1 MRLSIKGLEAPHIVP
16 ANDGKLEAYAIL
28 SFPDGERGDILVSLM
43 NKQGQSHDDIGKVK
57 AIVKAIEE
65 AGLDIVPNNELMF
78 STLTPQEAA
87 IGEHEIKVIERKP
100 VNG

>member
-43 NKQGQSHDDIGKVK
+43 NKQG
-57 AIVKAIEE
+57 
-65 AGLDIVPNNELMF
+65 
-78 STLTPQEAA
+78 
-87 IGEHEIKVIERKP
+87 
-100 VNG
+100 

>member
-1 MRLSIKGLEAPHIVP
+1 MRLSINGLEAPHIVP

-57 AIVKAIEE
+57 AIAKAVEE
-65 AGLDIVPNNELMF
+65 AGLDIVPNTELRF
-78 STLTPQEAA
+78 STLTPQEAT
-87 IGEHEIKVIERKP
+87 IGEHEIEVIERKP
-100 VNG
+100 ANG